1 MIDLEA
7 RAKLAQQRKDEALFA
22 QIGGMIS
29 QSMKENNA
37 ELKKNFTQ
45 GAGNSFELTKH
56 MIKRLDM
63 QILLLLQ
70 IHKDLK
76 ALGGKKRGL

>member
-1 MIDLEA
+1 MIDLEL
-7 RAKLAQQRKDEALFA
+7 RAKLAESKRNDALFA
-22 QIGGMIS
+22 QIGDMIS

-37 ELKKNFTQ
+37 ELKKNFAQ
-45 GAGNSFELTKH
+45 GEDNSFELTKH

-76 ALGGKKRGL
+76 AMGGKKK

>member
-7 RAKLAQQRKDEALFA
+7 RAKLAESKRTEALFG
-22 QIGGMIS
+22 QIGTMIS
-29 QSMKENNA
+29 SSMAANNV
-37 ELKKNFTQ
+37 ELKKNFAQ
-45 GAGNSFELTKH
+45 GEGNSFELTKH

-76 ALGGKKRGL
+76 AIGGKKRGL